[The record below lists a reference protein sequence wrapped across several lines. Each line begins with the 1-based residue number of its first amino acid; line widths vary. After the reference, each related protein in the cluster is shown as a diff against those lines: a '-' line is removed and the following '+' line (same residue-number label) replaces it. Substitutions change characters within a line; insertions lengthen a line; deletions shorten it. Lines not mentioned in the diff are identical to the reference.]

1 MNWNRKEFIRTLGM
15 AAATGFVGLRNNT
28 DVLSP
33 NGDTLIKPRRLK
45 LGDTIG
51 LVSPASILPEEQ
63 RYDEIADTIS
73 GLGFRVKIGS
83 NARNRYGN
91 LAGRDEERAE
101 DLNLMF
107 SDPDVDAIIPFRGGW
122 GSNRILEM
130 IDFDNIRNNPKPLIG
145 FSDITSLLLAIYS
158 KTGLVTFHGP
168 VGKSEWND
176 FTKSNFEQVLMSDR
190 TDIFENPFDSEV
202 SVQTITP
209 GTAQGRLLGG
219 NLTVL
224 TSMLGSDY
232 LPEWDNAILFLEDVG
247 EDVYRID
254 RMLTQLK
261 LNGILEK
268 ISGFIFG
275 RCTNCERGNNYSLK
289 LEQVLKDH
297 IQVLGTPSF
306 YGSMIGHIDNMFTL
320 PIGISSEMD
329 ATSGSIKLLEVPTS
343 NHNK

>member
-1 MNWNRKEFIRTLGM
+1 MSWNRKEFIQTLGLI
-15 AAATGFVGLRNNT
+15 TGTGLVGGGFHTISQTHSNK
-28 DVLSP
+28 D
-33 NGDTLIKPRRLK
+33 LIKPHRLK

-51 LVSPASILPEEQ
+51 LISPASTLPEENT
-63 RYDEIADTIS
+63 YDEIIDTIT
-73 GLGFRVKIGS
+73 GMGFQVKEGP
-83 NARNRYGN
+83 NARKRYGN
-91 LAGRDEERAE
+91 LAGKDQERAE
-101 DLNLMF
+101 DLNAMF
-107 SDPDVDAIIPFRGGW
+107 ADPTVDAIIPYRGGW
-122 GSNRILEM
+122 GSNRILDLV
-130 IDFDNIRNNPKPLIG
+130 DFDTIANNPKPLIG
-145 FSDITSLLLAIYS
+145 FSDITSLLLAIYA

-168 VGKSEWND
+168 VGKSEWNA
-176 FTKSNFEQVLMSDR
+176 FTRSNFEKVLMSDR
-190 TDIFENPFDSEV
+190 PASLGNPFDSTV
-202 SVQTITP
+202 SVQTISP
-209 GTAQGRLLGG
+209 GKVQGRLLGG

-232 LPEWDNAILFLEDVG
+232 LPDWEDAILFLEDVG

-275 RCTNCERGNNYSLK
+275 RCTNCEKGNNYSLN

-297 IQVLGTPSF
+297 IQVTGTPSF
-306 YGSMIGHIDNMFTL
+306 YGSMIGHIDHMFTL

-329 ATSGSIKLLEVPTS
+329 AVSGSINLLEVPTS

>member
-1 MNWNRKEFIRTLGM
+1 MNWNRKNFIKTLSL
-15 AAATGFVGLRNNT
+15 ATATGFISSRTSSFSGE
-28 DVLSP
+28 
-33 NGDTLIKPRRLK
+33 DTLIKPRRLK

-51 LVSPASILPEEQ
+51 LISPASILPEEDA
-63 RYDEIADTIS
+63 YDEIIKTIA

-83 NARNRYGN
+83 YARNRYGN
-91 LAGRDEERAE
+91 LAGRDEERAD
-101 DLNLMF
+101 DLNRMF
-107 SDPDVDAIIPFRGGW
+107 ADPTVDAIIPFRGGW
-122 GSNRILEM
+122 GSNRILDM
-130 IDFDNIRNNPKPLIG
+130 IDFDTIRNNPKPLIG
-145 FSDITSLLLAIYS
+145 FSDITSLLLAIYA

-168 VGKSEWND
+168 VGKSEWNE
-176 FTKSNFEQVLMSDR
+176 FTKSSFERVLMSGR
-190 TDIFENPFDSEV
+190 AATLENPFDAEV
-202 SVQTITP
+202 SVQTIT
-209 GTAQGRLLGG
+209 GGQARGKLLGG

-232 LPEWDNAILFLEDVG
+232 LPEWDNSILFLEDIG

-261 LNGILEK
+261 LNGILAK

-275 RCTNCERGNNYSLK
+275 RCTNCNRGNNYSLK

-329 ATSGSIKLLEVPTS
+329 AVSGSIKLLEVPTS
-343 NHNK
+343 NRNK